1 MVLIVIYPKQIINL
15 SPATILKS
23 RPKRAP
29 STKSLYTMN
38 PEIPQDRL

>member
-15 SPATILKS
+15 CPATILKS
-23 RPKRAP
+23 R